1 MFKEKM
7 IKSIKSA
14 GYFAVVLTR
23 KNDGMELAF
32 KTYTSWEE
40 WIKDEEDNILSVH
53 LSDGG
58 TRICLEF
65 LTRREFYEMLKDEF
79 LVSDN
84 LYRRCI
90 NTNTYFQLKPNT
102 NKQVK
107 EVFDICTL

>member
-14 GYFAVVLTR
+14 GYFAVVLIR
-23 KNDGMELAF
+23 KDGRLLAC
-32 KTYTSWEE
+32 KVYESWEE
-40 WIKDEEDNILSVH
+40 WVKDEEDNILSNH
-53 LSDGG
+53 LCDGG
-58 TRICLEF
+58 TKIYLEF

-84 LYRRCI
+84 LYHRCI

-107 EVFDICTL
+107 EVFDICIL